1 MPRKRTNEPEPE
13 VIVLEEEPDTRD
25 IDSILAE
32 VGDTGSYIAIK
43 RRNPTTKEED
53 YVGRYELPVDG
64 LLERVKEEHG
74 GGKYSGRICGK
85 GGVYRKYIT
94 FSIDSRF
101 RPTVVTP
108 PTLLGA
114 TSAPPSDS
122 GLGEV
127 KELLKQLIALQMAP
141 KHDPLEVGLRIAEA
155 MRNGSSVSPVPV
167 SSAPSITEAFA
178 ILKQGIE
185 MGQTMSG
192 GEGLGYL
199 PVVEK
204 LGGPL
209 VEALKALA
217 NRPNAMIQKV
227 ENGGKPL
234 MAPKP
239 QTPEQYI
246 QAYLPQIISLALSK
260 KDPTLYA
267 EVILDQ
273 VPESA
278 LDFLLD
284 TVSRS
289 DVIPYLTTLHPGVKE
304 HEAWFL
310 EFVKALKENL
320 TPEDATLHE
329 DIPSVEVPY
338 IHDDPQNRVTGDSDE

>member
-127 KELLKQLIALQMAP
+127 KDLLKQLIALQMSP
-141 KHDPLEVGLRIAEA
+141 KHDPFEVFVKAAELF
-155 MRNGSSVSPVPV
+155 RNAPSVAPMPV

-199 PVVEK
+199 PVVER

-217 NRPNAMIQKV
+217 DRPKAIMQKV

-234 MAPKP
+234 TAPKP

-278 LDFLLD
+278 LDFLFE
-284 TVSRS
+284 TVSRP
-289 DVIPYLTTLHPGVKE
+289 DVVPYLTTLHPGVKE

-310 EFVKALKENL
+310 EFAKSIKENL
-320 TPEDATLHE
+320 TPEETTK
-329 DIPSVEVPY
+329 VEETPVGDFPY
-338 IHDDPQNRVTGDSDE
+338 VHDDPQDDGTGI